1 MKQIYM
7 PFIVA
12 VLWGHTRYETLT
24 GDVKIYIFCFPEVLM
39 YSREN
44 KTNWFPEGPVIKCF
58 VIFLDFLQ
66 QQQKNKS
73 NNGSEPKQSTQYL

>member
-1 MKQIYM
+1 
-7 PFIVA
+7 
-12 VLWGHTRYETLT
+12 
-24 GDVKIYIFCFPEVLM
+24 M

-44 KTNWFPEGPVIKCF
+44 KTNWFPEESVIKCF

-73 NNGSEPKQSTQYL
+73 NNKSEPKQSTRYL